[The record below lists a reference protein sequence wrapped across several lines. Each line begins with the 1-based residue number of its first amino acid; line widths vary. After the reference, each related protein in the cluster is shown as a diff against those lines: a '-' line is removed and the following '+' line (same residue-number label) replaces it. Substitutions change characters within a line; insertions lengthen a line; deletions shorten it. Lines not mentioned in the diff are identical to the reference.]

1 MNKQHSTNWTR
12 RTALTGVLAGALA
25 GLALVSG
32 CAAVTALSADV
43 ASFGDWP
50 TGRAPG
56 RYAFDRL
63 PSQQAR
69 AAEAQML
76 EDAAA
81 PALARAGFVPAP
93 AGSEPD
99 VLVQLGARV
108 SRSDR
113 SPWDDPFWW
122 GGGFRFSGGYGAW
135 RYGPWLGPYAGGYW
149 GGPWGGAMVYGHPR
163 YDREVALLLRDR
175 TSGKPL
181 FEARAST
188 EAYQRDTATPLAPMF
203 AAAMLGFPHNGTNPR
218 RVTVPITP
226 ESAPN

>member
-1 MNKQHSTNWTR
+1 MNTQHSTSWTR
-12 RTALTGVLAGALA
+12 RAALASALAATLA
-25 GLALVSG
+25 GLALLSG
-32 CAAVTALSADV
+32 CAAVNTLSVDV

-69 AAEAQML
+69 ADEAQVL

-81 PALARAGFVPAP
+81 PALARAGFLPTP

-99 VLVQLGARV
+99 VLVQIGARV

-122 GGGFRFSGGYGAW
+122 GGGYRFGGGSGAW
-135 RYGPWLGPYAGGYW
+135 RHGPWRGPYAGAYW
-149 GGPWGGAMVYGHPR
+149 GSPWSGAAVYGHPR
-163 YDREVALLLRDR
+163 YDLEVALLLRDQA
-175 TSGKPL
+175 SGKPL

-188 EAYQRDTATPLAPMF
+188 EGFQRDTATQLAPVF
-203 AAAMLGFPHNGTNPR
+203 AAALMDFPRNGVNPR
-218 RVTVPITP
+218 RVTVPLTP
-226 ESAPN
+226 D